1 MIDTHCH
8 LTFPQFEG
16 RVAEELAEAARHGV
30 PGCITIST
38 TPMNALECL
47 NLATSYPNVWS
58 SAGVHPLNADQG
70 PFDLTPVRTAI
81 AHERC
86 VAWGEMG
93 LDNHYAEPPRS
104 LQEPVLMQQLA
115 LIREI
120 DEPKRGKPKPGAG
133 KPIVLHCREAF
144 DDLIPILQDSGI
156 AGERFVFHCFTAG
169 PAEARQVLDFGA
181 MISFT
186 GVATYNN
193 AKEVME
199 AAVLTPPDRIMVET
213 DAPYL
218 SPQPVRGQRPCR
230 PWMVSLTA
238 KLIAEA
244 RGESLGEFERS
255 TDANAHRFFGLTPPA
270 TEPPPSGRAR

>member
-1 MIDTHCH
+1 VIDTHCH
-8 LTFPQFEG
+8 LTFPDFEG
-16 RVAEELAEAARHGV
+16 RVPEELAEAARHGV
-30 PGCITIST
+30 SGCITIST
-38 TPMNALECL
+38 TPRNALECL
-47 NLATSYPNVWS
+47 RLATTYANVWS
-58 SAGVHPLNADQG
+58 SAGIHPLYAAEG
-70 PFDLTPVRTAI
+70 PFDFAPLRHCI
-81 AHERC
+81 CQDRC

-93 LDNHYAEPPRS
+93 LDNHYSDPPRS
-104 LQEPVLMQQLA
+104 LQAPVLLEQLA
-115 LIREI
+115 LIREV
-120 DEPKRGKPKPGAG
+120 DKNGKAGAN
-133 KPIVLHCREAF
+133 KPIVVHCREAF
-144 DDLIPILQDSGI
+144 GDLIPILRDSGI

-193 AKEVME
+193 AREVMD
-199 AAVLTPPDRIMVET
+199 AAVLTPGDRLMVET

-244 RGESLGEFERS
+244 RGESYEDFERA
-255 TDANAHRFFGLTPPA
+255 TDANAQRFFGITI
-270 TEPPPSGRAR
+270 

>member
-1 MIDTHCH
+1 MPVIDTHCH
-8 LTFPQFEG
+8 LTFPDFQG
-16 RVAEELAEAARHGV
+16 RVPEELAEAARHGV
-30 PGCITIST
+30 RGCITIST

-47 NLATSYPNVWS
+47 NLATSYPSVWS
-58 SAGVHPLNADQG
+58 SAGVHPLYADEG
-70 PFDLTPVRTAI
+70 PFDLTPLRTAI

-93 LDNHYAEPPRS
+93 LDNHYAKPPRA

-120 DEPKRGKPKPGAG
+120 DQTGRAGAG

-144 DDLIPILQDSGI
+144 DDLIPILRASGI

-169 PAEARQVLDFGA
+169 PKEARQVLDLGA
-181 MISFT
+181 MLSFT

-193 AKEVME
+193 AREVME
-199 AAVLTPPDRIMVET
+199 AAVLTPGDRLMVET

-230 PWMVSLTA
+230 PWMVRLTA
-238 KLIAEA
+238 EIIAGA
-244 RGESLGEFERS
+244 RGESIEDFERA
-255 TDANAHRFFGLTPPA
+255 TDANAGRFFGIAPTSPA
-270 TEPPPSGRAR
+270 

>member
-8 LTFPQFEG
+8 LTFPQFQG
-16 RVAEELAEAARHGV
+16 RVDEELAEAARRGV
-30 PGCITIST
+30 AGCITIST

-47 NLATSYPNVWS
+47 NLATAYSNVWS
-58 SAGVHPLNADQG
+58 SAGVHPLYAAEG
-70 PFDLTPVRTAI
+70 PFDLTPLKHCI
-81 AHERC
+81 AQERC

-93 LDNHYAEPPRS
+93 LDNHYSDPPRS

-115 LIREI
+115 LIRET
-120 DEPKRGKPKPGAG
+120 DTPKRGKPRPGAN
-133 KPIVLHCREAF
+133 KPIVIHCREAF
-144 DDLIPILQDSGI
+144 DDLIPILRESGI

-169 PAEARQVLDFGA
+169 PKEAKQVLDFGA
-181 MISFT
+181 MLSFT

-193 AKEVME
+193 AREVME
-199 AAVLTPPDRIMVET
+199 AAVLTPADRLMVET

-238 KLIAEA
+238 KLIAQA
-244 RGESLGEFERS
+244 RGEPLQDFERA
-255 TDANAHRFFGLTPPA
+255 TDANARRFFGIDLPNA
-270 TEPPPSGRAR
+270 